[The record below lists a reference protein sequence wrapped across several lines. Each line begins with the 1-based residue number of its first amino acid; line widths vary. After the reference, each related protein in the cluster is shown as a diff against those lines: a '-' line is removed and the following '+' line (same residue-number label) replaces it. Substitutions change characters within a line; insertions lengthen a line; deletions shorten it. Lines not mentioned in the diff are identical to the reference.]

1 MLLRRTRGDTTTDVR
16 VIFKFARPGS
26 VIKQEPRA
34 PIQSQKNSFLVKRM
48 TRGIR
53 SLLRVS
59 EDKVLNLYGECFHT
73 LHQQHLRPQLQLGF
87 NFLLSFFC
95 YYNDSMERN
104 ESCLTDSLAGAGF

>member
-1 MLLRRTRGDTTTDVR
+1 

-59 EDKVLNLYGECFHT
+59 EDKVLNLYGECFHPKSAWMIDSIHPPSAA
-73 LHQQHLRPQLQLGF
+73 LEAAAAAGIQFSVELLLLLQ
-87 NFLLSFFC
+87 
-95 YYNDSMERN
+95 R
-104 ESCLTDSLAGAGF
+104 